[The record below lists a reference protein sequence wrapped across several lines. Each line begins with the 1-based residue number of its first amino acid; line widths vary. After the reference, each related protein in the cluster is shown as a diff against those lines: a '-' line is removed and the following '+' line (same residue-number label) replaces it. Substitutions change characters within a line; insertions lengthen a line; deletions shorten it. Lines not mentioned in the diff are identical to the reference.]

1 MTHPFYLVNV
11 FALPDEP
18 LTTGNPLAVF
28 PHADTLSDDTMQAI
42 ARQFNLSETVFIKSS
57 TTTLADLRIFTPS
70 YELPL
75 AGHPTLGAAWVL
87 SYLGRAKDATFCL
100 NTPAKPV
107 GLDVQDNHAALTLTG
122 YAQHPS
128 TASLDTLC
136 AITHLKK
143 HAIKE
148 TAYWVDSG
156 AKQLLLELTE
166 KSALD
171 HAQIDA
177 QALATLCKTDTLCE
191 KDTHE
196 KSHTCLH
203 LWYDDGVTI
212 YARHFWLNHEGVLL
226 EDSGT
231 GSAAANVGA
240 YLHSTD
246 RTSLSRIIHQ
256 GDHMGRKNRLSLAIK
271 DDIISIGGKVV
282 LIGQGELFV

>member
-1 MTHPFYLVNV
+1 MKHPFYLVNV

-28 PHADTLSDDTMQAI
+28 PYAETLDDDTMQAI
-42 ARQFNLSETVFIKSS
+42 ARQFNLSETVFIKPSD
-57 TTTLADLRIFTPS
+57 TALADLRIFTPS

-87 SYLGRAKDATFCL
+87 SHLGYTKDASFRL

-107 GLDVQDNHAALTLTG
+107 SLDIRHHHAALSITG
-122 YAQHPS
+122 YRLTPS

-143 HAIKE
+143 SALKE

-166 KSALD
+166 KTALN
-171 HAQIDA
+171 HISIDA
-177 QALATLCKTDTLCE
+177 QALATLCKTE
-191 KDTHE
+191 TH
-196 KSHTCLH
+196 KKHHACLH
-203 LWYDDGVTI
+203 LWYDDGMTI
-212 YARHFWLNHEGVLL
+212 YARHFWLNHEGILL

-240 YLHSTD
+240 YLHHKQA
-246 RTSLSRIIHQ
+246 SLTPILRQIHQ
-256 GDHMGRKNRLSLAIK
+256 GDAMGRKNRLSLNIK
-271 DDIISIGGKVV
+271 EATLKIGGEVA
-282 LIGQGELFV
+282 LIGQGELLL

>member
-1 MTHPFYLVNV
+1 M
-11 FALPDEP
+11 
-18 LTTGNPLAVF
+18 
-28 PHADTLSDDTMQAI
+28 
-42 ARQFNLSETVFIKSS
+42 
-57 TTTLADLRIFTPS
+57 
-70 YELPL
+70 
-75 AGHPTLGAAWVL
+75 L
-87 SYLGRAKDATFCL
+87 SYLGHAKDATFCL

-122 YAQHPS
+122 YAKHPS

-136 AITHLKK
+136 AITRLKK

-177 QALATLCKTDTLCE
+177 QALAALCE

-246 RTSLSRIIHQ
+246 RTALSRIIHQ